1 MERLQMSYINNII
14 NLNRAHFFKWTHKSN
29 KFIMKH
35 SFLHTSSTT
44 FSSEIGRI
52 IMLAIFVMLTGS
64 PIFGQARRG
73 TIKKT
78 QTTTVTKP
86 SPNLVNDFNKKIKNH
101 YFFNNKSN
109 NNEWD
114 IVFTPANTEGKGGG
128 NIVIPISKH
137 GLSFSYNIT
146 ANGSIYIKIDNVKMK
161 EEKITWQTNP
171 DGVILE
177 DMFFQLQSDSLKY
190 DELVNWNPNEEPEIV
205 PTTNDNEVKDIDR
218 VDEKPSFPG
227 GENAMKS
234 FLKSNVKYPA
244 MALENGVQGRVLVQ
258 MIIEKDGSISD
269 VKVDRGVDLSL
280 DKEAIRVVK
289 AMPKWNP
296 GKLKGIAVRVK
307 NEVPVVF
314 AL

>member
-1 MERLQMSYINNII
+1 MSYINNII
-14 NLNRAHFFKWTHKSN
+14 KWTHKSIT
-29 KFIMKH
+29 FIMKH
-35 SFLHTSSTT
+35 SFLQTLSTT
-44 FSSEIGRI
+44 FSSKIGKSI
-52 IMLAIFVMLTGS
+52 ILAIFVMLTGS
-64 PIFGQARRG
+64 PTFGQARRG
-73 TIKKT
+73 TT
-78 QTTTVTKP
+78 QKANTTTVTKP

-114 IVFTPANTEGKGGG
+114 IVFKPANTEGKGGG
-128 NIVIPISKH
+128 NIVTPISKH

-171 DGVILE
+171 DGIILE
-177 DMFFQLQSDSLKY
+177 DLFFQLQSDSLKY
-190 DELVNWNPNEEPEIV
+190 DELVNWNPNEESV
-205 PTTNDNEVKDIDR
+205 YNEVNEIDK

-227 GENAMKS
+227 GESAMKS
-234 FLKSNVKYPA
+234 YLNSNVKYPVEA
-244 MALENGVQGRVLVQ
+244 QENCIQGRVIVQ
-258 MIIEKDGSISD
+258 FIIEKDGSISD
-269 VKVDRGVDLSL
+269 VKVASGVDLSL

-296 GKLKGIAVRVK
+296 GKLQGIPARVK

-314 AL
+314 RF

>member
-1 MERLQMSYINNII
+1 MSYINNII
-14 NLNRAHFFKWTHKSN
+14 KWTHKRIT
-29 KFIMKH
+29 FIMKH
-35 SFLHTSSTT
+35 SFLQTLSTT
-44 FSSEIGRI
+44 FSSKIGKSI
-52 IMLAIFVMLTGS
+52 ILAIFVMLTGS
-64 PIFGQARRG
+64 PTFGQARRG
-73 TIKKT
+73 TT
-78 QTTTVTKP
+78 QKANTTTVTKP

-114 IVFTPANTEGKGGG
+114 IVFKPANTEGKGGG

-171 DGVILE
+171 DGIILE
-177 DMFFQLQSDSLKY
+177 DLFFQLQSDSLKY
-190 DELVNWNPNEEPEIV
+190 DELVNWNPNEELAY
-205 PTTNDNEVKDIDR
+205 NEVIEIDK

-227 GENAMKS
+227 GESAMKS
-234 FLKSNVKYPA
+234 YLNSNVKYPVEA
-244 MALENGVQGRVLVQ
+244 QENCIQGRVIVQ
-258 MIIEKDGSISD
+258 FIIEKDGSISD
-269 VKVDRGVDLSL
+269 VKISRSVDPSFDR
-280 DKEAIRVVK
+280 EALRVVK

-296 GKLKGIAVRVK
+296 GKLQGIPARVK

-314 AL
+314 RF

>member
-1 MERLQMSYINNII
+1 MSYINNII
-14 NLNRAHFFKWTHKSN
+14 KWTHKRIT
-29 KFIMKH
+29 FIMKH
-35 SFLHTSSTT
+35 SFLQSLSTT
-44 FSSEIGRI
+44 FSSKIGKSI
-52 IMLAIFVMLTGS
+52 ILAIFVMLTGS
-64 PIFGQARRG
+64 PTFGQARRG
-73 TIKKT
+73 TT
-78 QTTTVTKP
+78 QKANTTTVTKP

-114 IVFTPANTEGKGGG
+114 IVFKPANTEGKGGG

-171 DGVILE
+171 DGIILE
-177 DMFFQLQSDSLKY
+177 DLFFQLQSDSLKY
-190 DELVNWNPNEEPEIV
+190 DELVNWNPNEELAY
-205 PTTNDNEVKDIDR
+205 NEVIEIDK

-227 GENAMKS
+227 GESAMKS
-234 FLKSNVKYPA
+234 YLNSNVKYPVEA
-244 MALENGVQGRVLVQ
+244 QENCIQGRVIVQ
-258 MIIEKDGSISD
+258 FIIEKDGSISD
-269 VKVDRGVDLSL
+269 VKISSSVNPSFDR
-280 DKEAIRVVK
+280 EALRVVK

-296 GKLKGIAVRVK
+296 GKLQGIPARVK

-314 AL
+314 RF

>member
-1 MERLQMSYINNII
+1 
-14 NLNRAHFFKWTHKSN
+14 
-29 KFIMKH
+29 MKH
-35 SFLHTSSTT
+35 SFLQTLSTT
-44 FSSEIGRI
+44 FSSKIGKSI
-52 IMLAIFVMLTGS
+52 ILAIFVMLTGS
-64 PIFGQARRG
+64 PTFGQARRG
-73 TIKKT
+73 TT
-78 QTTTVTKP
+78 QKAHTTTVTKP

-109 NNEWD
+109 KNERD
-114 IVFTPANTEGKGGG
+114 IVFKPANTEGKGGG

-177 DMFFQLQSDSLKY
+177 DLFFQLQSDSLKY
-190 DELVNWNPNEEPEIV
+190 DELVNWNQNEEPEV
-205 PTTNDNEVKDIDR
+205 FPTINYYEAQEFDT

-227 GENAMKS
+227 GESAMKS
-234 FLKSNVKYPA
+234 FLRSNIKYPIVA
-244 MALENGVQGRVLVQ
+244 QENGDQGCVFVQF
-258 MIIEKDGSISD
+258 IIEKDGSISD
-269 VKVDRGVDLSL
+269 VKVARSDAPSL
-280 DKEAIRVVK
+280 DKEAMRVVK

-296 GKLKGIAVRVK
+296 GKLKGIPVRVK

-314 AL
+314 RL